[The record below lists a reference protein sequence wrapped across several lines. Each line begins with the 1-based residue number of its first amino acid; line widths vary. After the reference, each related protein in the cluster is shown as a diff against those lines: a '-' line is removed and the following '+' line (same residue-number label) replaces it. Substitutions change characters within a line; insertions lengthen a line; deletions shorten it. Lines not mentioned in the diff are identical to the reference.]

1 MYTYRFIGSFN
12 TGPLNQWILENKRR
26 LRGSWKINGHAIMQ
40 FRPEYDRPRLYKSL
54 TDIHPDSI
62 PDLDR
67 KFPGHFF
74 FIMLSESV
82 SMYGRPTDVG
92 SIYPRTDL
100 VNNNEIPN
108 LRFYQDLEGN
118 WKFDLEMAHWAN
130 SETFTSENIY
140 LDDADNINE
149 TKDTI
154 TLDFNNKKIISSII
168 TIPTFPADSEK

>member
-12 TGPLNQWILENKRR
+12 TGHLNQWILENKKR
-26 LRGSWKINGHAIMQ
+26 LRGSWKITGHAIMQ
-40 FRPEYDRPRLYKSL
+40 FRPEQDRPRLYKSL
-54 TDIHPDSI
+54 ADIHPDSI
-62 PDLDR
+62 PDLDK

-82 SMYGRPTDVG
+82 SMYGRPTTVNA
-92 SIYPRTDL
+92 IYPREDL
-100 VNNNEIPN
+100 INNTEIPS
-108 LRFYQDLEGN
+108 LRFYKDSEGD

-168 TIPTFPADSEK
+168 TIPTFSADSEK